1 MKTVD
6 SFRSYAAMLPERGL
20 AARALRRLTFACAAS
35 ASFAVFAQSMPP
47 MPPMD
52 HGKMRMPPAASA
64 DPVNAAKTGPYP
76 RNPDGTYAIP
86 GDGMEMSD
94 NAVFSMVMLDR
105 LEGFDG
111 LDSSGLNMDGSVWIG
126 TDFNKLWLKAEAERS
141 AGQSSGRAEVLWS
154 HAVAAFWDLQTGV
167 RHDFGGGPS
176 RQWAVLGVQGITP
189 YWFNVE
195 AAVYVGAAGRTAA
208 RARGEYTVRITQR
221 AILTPEVEVNAYGK
235 SDLARGIGTGF
246 SDARL
251 GLRLRYEIRRE
262 FAPYIGITWAR
273 KLGQTATLARQQ
285 NAARSERQIV
295 AGVRLWF

>member
-1 MKTVD
+1 MKTLRFFSSNTPLISD
-6 SFRSYAAMLPERGL
+6 RSLGSRTICLISL
-20 AARALRRLTFACAAS
+20 ACIAS
-35 ASFAVFAQSMPP
+35 TPITSLAQSMPP

-52 HGKMRMPPAASA
+52 HGRMAIPQTDTSNRTAI
-64 DPVNAAKTGPYP
+64 AKAGPYP

-86 GDGMEMSD
+86 GDGMEMAD
-94 NAVFSMVMLDR
+94 NAVFSMVLLDR

-111 LDSSGLNMDGSVWIG
+111 QDSRGVNMDGSAWIG

-141 AGQSSGRAEVLWS
+141 AGKSSGRTEALWS
-154 HAVAAFWDLQTGV
+154 HAIAAFWDVQTGV

-195 AAVYVGAAGRTAA
+195 AAVYAGTGGRTAA
-208 RARGEYTVRITQR
+208 RARAEYTVRITQR

-235 SDLARGIGTGF
+235 SDFARGIGSGF

-251 GLRLRYEIRRE
+251 GLRIRYEIRRE
-262 FAPYIGITWAR
+262 FAPYLGINWAR
-273 KLGQTATLARQQ
+273 KLGRTANIARQE
-285 NAARSERQIV
+285 NAPRSEHQIV